1 MKKELQIA
9 SSANPVL
16 SAHRQ
21 QAQNASHNL
30 PDPVFIVLE

>member
-16 SAHRQ
+16 SAPKQ
-21 QAQNASHNL
+21 QARNASHNL
-30 PDPVFIVLE
+30 LDPVFTVLV